1 MMAVNGSGYS
11 AHKRVDVETAS
22 QGKLIVLLF
31 NGAIQRAEEA
41 RRLILAEPMDIG
53 GIHNNLVRAQEIVSE
68 LRNALDLRMG
78 EIAENLDRSYEY
90 FHHLLVQANMKKDAA
105 LIEEGVGLM
114 TVLRDTWE
122 EVFLQVA
129 KNEVLPPEIPVI
141 NPHGSSIINIKS

>member
-1 MMAVNGSGYS
+1 
-11 AHKRVDVETAS
+11 
-22 QGKLIVLLF
+22 
-31 NGAIQRAEEA
+31 
-41 RRLILAEPMDIG
+41 
-53 GIHNNLVRAQEIVSE
+53 
-68 LRNALDLRMG
+68 
-78 EIAENLDRSYEY
+78 
-90 FHHLLVQANMKKDAA
+90 MKKDAA